1 LRFASVWNIDT
12 GAAFKSPLSIIN
24 IDTKE
29 NWQSVPVWELYA
41 DWQSVPVWELYADE
55 KRRNP

>member
-41 DWQSVPVWELYADE
+41 DE